1 MKYAVKKLGTFLLT
15 MVVVSFLAFAAFQLV
30 AGDPATNLLGTES
43 TPEKVAALRHEM
55 GLDRPFLVQ
64 YGSWLAGFVT
74 GDLGQSYSGGTV
86 TDLLAARLPVTLIL
100 SGMTFLL
107 TLVLALPLGLRSV
120 RHGGGVRGAA
130 HTVVNQFLMAL
141 PPFFTGIL
149 LTWLFSI
156 LLRWFR
162 HGAFP
167 GFGTSVG
174 GSLWYLL
181 FPAVAIAV
189 PRIAQTIRM
198 LRSTVLAEMDRDYVR
213 TAIARGN
220 DRSGVLYRHVLKNA
234 LVPVVTFLAQ
244 TMAEIVAGSIVVEQV
259 FNLPGLG
266 RLLLTSISGRDY
278 PTVQAIVVI
287 LAFWVVLA
295 NTVADLINQ
304 RIDPRLRGART

>member
-1 MKYAVKKLGTFLLT
+1 MKYAAKKLAALAAT
-15 MVVVSFLAFAAFQLV
+15 MLAVSFLAFAAFQVV
-30 AGDPATNLLGTES
+30 AGDPATDRLGTEA
-43 TPEKVAALRHEM
+43 TPQRVAELQHEM

-64 YGSWLAGFVT
+64 YGSWLGGFVT
-74 GDLGQSYSGGTV
+74 GDPGQSYSGGPV
-86 TDLLAARLPVTLIL
+86 ADLLSARLPVTLML
-100 SGMTFLL
+100 SLMAFAL
-107 TLVLALPLGLRSV
+107 TLALALPLGLRSV
-120 RHGGGVRGAA
+120 RRGGRLEGAVN
-130 HTVVNQFLMAL
+130 TVANQFLMAL

-156 LLRWFR
+156 LLHWFR

-167 GFGTSVG
+167 GFGADVG

-181 FPAVAIAV
+181 FPAVALAI
-189 PRIAQTIRM
+189 PRVAQTVRM
-198 LRSTVLAEMDRDYVR
+198 LRSTVLTEMDKDYVR

-220 DRSGVLYRHVLKNA
+220 DRPGVLYRHVLKNS

-287 LAFWVVLA
+287 LALWVVLA
-295 NTVADLINQ
+295 NTAADIIN
-304 RIDPRLRGART
+304 RFIDPRLGGART

>member
-1 MKYAVKKLGTFLLT
+1 MKYAGKKLVMLLLT
-15 MVVVSFLAFAAFQLV
+15 MVVVSFLTFAAFQAV
-30 AGDPATNLLGTES
+30 AGDPVTNLLGTEA
-43 TPEKVAALRHEM
+43 TPEKVAQLRHEL
-55 GLDRPFLVQ
+55 GIDRPFLVQ

-74 GDLGQSYSGGTV
+74 GDMGQSYTSGSV
-86 TDLLAARLPVTLIL
+86 RELLAARVPVTLAL
-100 SGMTFLL
+100 SLITFV
-107 TLVLALPLGLRSV
+107 LVVGLALPLGLRSV
-120 RHGGGVRGAA
+120 QKTQRTASVVR
-130 HTVVNQFLMAL
+130 TCLNQLLMAI
-141 PPFFTGIL
+141 PPFFSGIL
-149 LTWLFSI
+149 LTFLFSI
-156 LLRWFR
+156 ILHWFR

-167 GFGTSVG
+167 GFSQSVS

-181 FPAVAIAV
+181 FPAVAIAI

-198 LRSTVLAEMDRDYVR
+198 LRSTVLTEMDKDYVR

-266 RLLLTSISGRDY
+266 RLLLASISNRDY
-278 PTVQAIVVI
+278 PTVQAIVVV

-295 NTVADLINQ
+295 NTIADLVNR
-304 RIDPRLRGART
+304 RIDPRLGGAQG